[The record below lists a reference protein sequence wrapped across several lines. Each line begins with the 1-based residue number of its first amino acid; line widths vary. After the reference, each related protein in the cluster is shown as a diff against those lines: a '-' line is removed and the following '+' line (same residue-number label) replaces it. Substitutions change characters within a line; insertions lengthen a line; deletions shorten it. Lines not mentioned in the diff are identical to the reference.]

1 MSTEL
6 SDSVI
11 IKLVL
16 NGNQQAYALLVN
28 RYQQYVFT
36 LVLRMVKSREEAEEV
51 AQDVFIKAYRALAS
65 FNGESKFSTWL
76 YTITHNTSLSF
87 LRKKKVVIH
96 SLDNETV
103 MLEADSKDSGMEANL
118 VEQKS
123 KNQMLDKAISLL
135 SADDAHLISLFYKA
149 EQSLDEI
156 GQILGIESN
165 AVKVRLFRART
176 RLREKLETNF
186 KQELMDIR

>member
-123 KNQMLDKAISLL
+123 KNQMLDKAIALL
-135 SADDAHLISLFYKA
+135 STDDAHLISLFYKA

>member
-11 IKLVL
+11 INLVL

-36 LVLRMVKSREEAEEV
+36 LVLRIVTNREEAEEV
-51 AQDVFIKAYRALAS
+51 AQDVFIKAFRALAD
-65 FNGESKFSTWL
+65 FNGQSKFSTWL
-76 YTITHNTSLSF
+76 YTIAHNTSLSF
-87 LRKKKVVIH
+87 LRKKKINIQ
-96 SLDNETV
+96 SLEQESV
-103 MLEADSKDSGMEANL
+103 MMEADSKDSGFTANL

-123 KNQMLDKAISLL
+123 KSQMLDKAIALL
-135 SADDAHLISLFYKA
+135 SADDALVLTLFYKA
-149 EQSLDEI
+149 EQSLEEI
-156 GQILGIESN
+156 GRVIGIESN

-176 RLREKLETNF
+176 RLKDKLENNF

>member
-103 MLEADSKDSGMEANL
+103 MLEADSKDSGMQANL

-123 KNQMLDKAISLL
+123 KSQMLDKAIALL
-135 SADDAHLISLFYKA
+135 STDDAHLITLFYKA

>member
-123 KNQMLDKAISLL
+123 KNQMLDKAIALL

>member
-123 KNQMLDKAISLL
+123 KSQMLDKAIALL

-186 KQELMDIR
+186 KQELTDIR

>member
-51 AQDVFIKAYRALAS
+51 AQDVFIKAFRALAS

-123 KNQMLDKAISLL
+123 KNQMLDKAIALL

>member
-51 AQDVFIKAYRALAS
+51 AQDVFIKAFRALAS

-103 MLEADSKDSGMEANL
+103 MLEAHSRDSGMVANL

-123 KNQMLDKAISLL
+123 KSQMLDKAIALL
-135 SADDAHLISLFYKA
+135 SADDAHLITLFYKA

>member
-87 LRKKKVVIH
+87 LRKKKVIIH

>member
-51 AQDVFIKAYRALAS
+51 AQDVFIKAFRALAS

-76 YTITHNTSLSF
+76 YTITHNTTLSF

-96 SLDNETV
+96 SLDNESV
-103 MLEADSKDSGMEANL
+103 MLEADSKDSGMQANL

-123 KNQMLDKAISLL
+123 KSQMLDKAIALL
-135 SADDAHLISLFYKA
+135 STDDAHLITLFYKA

>member
-123 KNQMLDKAISLL
+123 KSQMLDKAIALL

-149 EQSLDEI
+149 EQSMDEI

>member
-103 MLEADSKDSGMEANL
+103 MLEADSKDSGLEANL

-123 KNQMLDKAISLL
+123 KSQMLDKAIALL

-149 EQSLDEI
+149 EQSMDEI

>member
-6 SDSVI
+6 SDTLI
-11 IKLVL
+11 INLVL

-28 RYQQYVFT
+28 RYQQFVFT
-36 LVLRMVKSREEAEEV
+36 LVLRMVNNREEAEEV
-51 AQDVFIKAYRALAS
+51 AQDVFMKAFRGLAS
-65 FNGESKFSTWL
+65 FNGSSKFSTWL
-76 YTITHNTSLSF
+76 YTIANNTTLSF
-87 LRKKKVVIH
+87 LRKKKVVIQ
-96 SLDNETV
+96 SLDTNSV
-103 MLEADSKDSGMEANL
+103 MLEADSKDSDMQANL

-123 KNQMLDKAISLL
+123 KNQMLDKAIRLL
-135 SADDAHLISLFYKA
+135 SADDAQIITLFYKA
-149 EQSLDEI
+149 EQTLEEI

-176 RLREKLETNF
+176 RLKDKLETNF

>member
-6 SDSVI
+6 SDNVI
-11 IKLVL
+11 INLVL

-36 LVLRMVKSREEAEEV
+36 LVLRIVKTREEAEEV
-51 AQDVFIKAYRALAS
+51 AQDVFVKAFRALAD
-65 FNGESKFSTWL
+65 FNGQSKFSTWL

-87 LRKKKVVIH
+87 LRKKKIQFH
-96 SLDNETV
+96 SLDNEQV

-123 KNQMLDKAISLL
+123 KNQMLDKAIALL
-135 SADDAHLISLFYKA
+135 PADDAQLITLFYKA

-156 GQILGIESN
+156 GHILGVASN
-165 AVKVRLFRART
+165 TIKVRLFRART
-176 RLREKLETNF
+176 RLKEKLETNF